1 MSEKALDDI
10 KNPVSPPTA
19 QSPQPSPSF
28 KQWLSFNQWL
38 WPFCLSEKFKFA
50 SKVALSLTLAFLI
63 PMAMGWPQASTAATT
78 VMLIASISSQCE
90 SLAKGTFRV
99 IGTII
104 GAVIGLLLVGLFAQ
118 DRLQYMLAVSII
130 VAIVFYIRNAY
141 TKDPTLFMLTG
152 VMVLM
157 MSNGGDADG
166 AFIYGIDRAFM
177 TTFGVVIYTLVGVF
191 VFPTKA
197 EQNLT
202 QLANELST
210 LQLKMFERITAQDNY
225 KDENDTVLIQQLYG
239 AQDALEKRYEL
250 LRSEH
255 TELAAYK
262 KEWDLALH
270 YYKQLTQLLVSV
282 AQSSDEEDLDRSLL
296 INDYHRTIS
305 QIQALFESTQTAW
318 HSTGNEPMLTREHD
332 VAFNE
337 EALKRRSHLQR
348 GSIIAFGYFLNSL
361 QQKLPNLIETI
372 RCIDS
377 VTGRITFKEPQ
388 PKQSGMFLW
397 WDAENA
403 KTAIKVFV
411 GYWIAGLFWIY
422 FNPPG
427 GYSFVI
433 FSTIFISLLSFLPIH
448 PVMLLVLFTFGFL
461 FAVPSYV
468 FILPQLTLGIE
479 LGIFIFIYTFIAFYL
494 FKGPITIFFLL
505 GLFILGID
513 NTMNYHFGIILTIML
528 LFYLVVLM
536 IIISYYVP
544 FSSKPEHLF
553 STMRERFFRHAAGV
567 MRFSQFTRPTN
578 AKFNLT
584 QLNLVQ
590 LNLVQLRYRW
600 HIKTMSVTVNKLK
613 LWGAKTNHQYFGLP
627 SAEPLNAFA
636 EACNLLSH
644 QLTTFELAEQKL
656 RNNRLVAHASEAY
669 SKNDSSQAAIMLIEA
684 LASGKEAESISKL
697 YSAYYNNYQD
707 TENKLEHFFK
717 NVDLERCS
725 HKEISGFY
733 ILLHLKKNIFDA
745 INQCKATY
753 EDVNWA
759 SLRQNR
765 F

>member
-1 MSEKALDDI
+1 MSEKVLDDI
-10 KNPVSPPTA
+10 KKPVS
-19 QSPQPSPSF
+19 SPS
-28 KQWLSFNQWL
+28 WVSFDQWL

-50 SKVALSLTLAFLI
+50 CKVALSLTLAFII
-63 PMAMGWPQASTAATT
+63 PMAMGWSQASTAATT
-78 VMLIASISSQCE
+78 VMLIASISSQRE

-99 IGTII
+99 IGTIV
-104 GAVIGLLLVGLFAQ
+104 GAIIGLLLVGLFAQ
-118 DRLQYMLAVSII
+118 DRLLYMLAVSII
-130 VAIVFYIRNAY
+130 VSIVFYIRNAY

-152 VMVLM
+152 VMILM

-166 AFIYGIDRAFM
+166 AFLYGIDRAFM
-177 TTFGVVIYTLVGVF
+177 TTLGVVIYTLVGVF
-191 VFPTKA
+191 VFPSKA
-197 EQNLT
+197 EQNLK
-202 QLANELST
+202 QLANELNT
-210 LQLKMFERITAQDNY
+210 LQLKVFKQITA
-225 KDENDTVLIQQLYG
+225 TVADQNETNNTQLIQQLYG

-250 LRSEH
+250 LRSEY
-255 TELAAYK
+255 TELTAYK
-262 KEWDLALH
+262 KEWDLALL

-282 AQSSDEEDLDRSLL
+282 AENNKEDDLDRALF
-296 INDYHRTIS
+296 INDYNRKIS
-305 QIQALFESTQTAW
+305 NIQTLFESTQTAW
-318 HSTGNEPMLTREHD
+318 HSNSSEPAPTREQD
-332 VAFNE
+332 VTFND
-337 EALKRRSHLQR
+337 EALANCSHFQK
-348 GSIIAFGYFLNSL
+348 GSVITSGYLLNSL
-361 QQKLPNLIETI
+361 QQKLSHLIETI

-377 VTGRITFKEPQ
+377 VTGRVTFSESQPQ
-388 PKQSGMFLW
+388 KTGLFLW

-411 GYWIAGLFWIY
+411 GYWIAGIFWIY

-513 NTMNYHFGIILTIML
+513 NTMTYHFGIILTIML

-553 STMRERFFRHAAGV
+553 YVMKERFLRHAAGV
-567 MRFSQFTRPTN
+567 MRFSQFTHPSSS
-578 AKFNLT
+578 KFNLAH
-584 QLNLVQ
+584 
-590 LNLVQLRYRW
+590 LRYRW
-600 HIKTMSVTVNKLK
+600 HTKTMSETVNKLR
-613 LWGAKTNHQYFGLP
+613 LWGSKTNHQYFNLP
-627 SAEPLNAFA
+627 SAEPLIAFA
-636 EACNLLSH
+636 EACSLLRN
-644 QLTTFELAEQKL
+644 QLNTFELAEKKL
-656 RNNRLVAHASEAY
+656 SHNRLIKLASAAY
-669 SKNDSSQAAIMLIEA
+669 DKEHSNQAAILLLQG
-684 LASGKEAESISKL
+684 LASGKKTASLNKL
-697 YSAYYNNYQD
+697 FNAYYNDYQD
-707 TENKLEHFFK
+707 TENKLEKFFK
-717 NVDLERCS
+717 NVDLDRCS

-733 ILLHLKKNIFDA
+733 ILLHLKKNVFDA

-759 SLRQNR
+759 SLQQNR